1 MQGKKENT
9 REPISK
15 KTRFEVFKR
24 DAFTCQYCGAT
35 PPDAVLE
42 IDHIQPVSK
51 GGTSSINNL
60 LAACFSCNRGKSDRL
75 LDVAPESLQTKAEI
89 LQEKRE
95 QLKAY
100 ERLLKKISADQE
112 KQVDAIQSVFQER
125 FPGYS
130 FADQFRRSIKI
141 NFLTKLPAFQI
152 REAMALAISKSFLT
166 DNEKAIK
173 YFCAVCWNMIR
184 GQE

>member
-1 MQGKKENT
+1 MA
-9 REPISK
+9 REALSK

-24 DAFTCQYCGAT
+24 DAFCCQYCGTT
-35 PPDAVLE
+35 PPNAVLE

-51 GGTSSINNL
+51 GGTNNIDNL
-60 LAACFSCNRGKSDRL
+60 LTACFDCNRGKSDRL
-75 LDVAPESLQTKAEI
+75 LEVAPDSLQAKAEI

-112 KQVDAIQSVFQER
+112 KQVDSIQSVFQEK

-130 FADQFRRSIKI
+130 FTDQFRRSIKI
-141 NFLTKLPAFQI
+141 NFLTKLPAFEV
-152 REAMALAISKSFLT
+152 RDAMSLAISKTFLT
-166 DNEKAIK
+166 DHQKATK

-184 GQE
+184 GQK